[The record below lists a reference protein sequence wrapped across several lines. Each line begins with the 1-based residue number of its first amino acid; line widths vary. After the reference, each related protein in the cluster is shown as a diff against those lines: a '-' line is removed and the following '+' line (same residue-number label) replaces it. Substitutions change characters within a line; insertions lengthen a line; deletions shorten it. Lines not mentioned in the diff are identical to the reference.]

1 MTYNIMVEIPA
12 SEFARTHSGLIRLLE
27 AIEKV
32 GERGISTRDLCY
44 KVFVS
49 RDSFCVKQL
58 EFAEKQGYITRD
70 VVPVGGRGH
79 PYTINKIT
87 SAGKKLLAEI
97 RVVKKKK
104 EVSD

>member
-12 SEFARTHSGLIRLLE
+12 SEFLRTRRGLVRLLE
-27 AIEKV
+27 AIKKA
-32 GERGISTRDLCY
+32 GDSGITTRELCY
-44 KVFVS
+44 KVFTS

-58 EFAEKQGYITRD
+58 EFAEEQGYITRE

-87 SAGKKLLAEI
+87 NKGSRLLAEI
-97 RVVKKKK
+97 RRA
-104 EVSD
+104 SR

>member
-32 GERGISTRDLCY
+32 GERGISTRELCY

-58 EFAEKQGYITRD
+58 EFAEKQGYIIRE
-70 VVPVGGRGH
+70 VVPLGSSRRGH

-87 SAGKKLLAEI
+87 VKGKKLL
-97 RVVKKKK
+97 K
-104 EVSD
+104 ELRANV